1 MKLAVG
7 ICVAVVLLVLA
18 VWIFLILPRIRNAA
32 DRELI
37 GVHYAH
43 RGLHGEN
50 VPENSLAAF
59 ALARNAGYGIEL
71 DVRLSRDRRVM
82 VFHDDTLKRMCGVDR
97 RVEEL
102 TCAELQSLRLAGS
115 DQTIPTLAQVLALIG
130 GRVPLLIELKGTG
143 RDESPLCKR
152 VSKLLDDYAGAFAI
166 ESFNPMILSWF
177 RNYRPRFARGILVTR
192 TKPGEGRGRLVSFAL
207 THMLFNVIA
216 RPDFIAV
223 NYKRRSAPSV
233 LLCTRVFQATGFAW
247 TVRTPEVFHAC
258 CKAGMFCIFEKIQ
271 PRQTK
276 QKRGI
281 R

>member
-1 MKLAVG
+1 MKLVVG
-7 ICVAVVLLVLA
+7 ICVAVLVLVLA
-18 VWIFLILPRIRNAA
+18 IWIFLILPRIRNAA

-37 GVHYAH
+37 SVHYAH
-43 RGLHGEN
+43 RGLHGKN

-59 ALARNAGYGIEL
+59 SLARNAGYGIEL
-71 DVRLSRDRRVM
+71 DVRLSRDRHVM

-102 TCAELQSLRLAGS
+102 TCAELQSLKLAGS
-115 DQTIPTLAQVLALIG
+115 DQTIPTLAQVLSLIG
-130 GRVPLLIELKGTG
+130 GRVPLLIELKGSG

-152 VSKLLDDYAGAFAI
+152 VSGLLDDYAGAFAI

-192 TKPGEGRGRLVSFAL
+192 TKPAEGRGRLVSFAL

-223 NYKRRSAPSV
+223 DQKRRSALSV
-233 LLCTRVFQATGFAW
+233 FLCTRVFQAAGFVW

-271 PRQTK
+271 PVQTK

-281 R
+281 L

>member
-115 DQTIPTLAQVLALIG
+115 DQTIPTLDQVLALIG

-192 TKPGEGRGRLVSFAL
+192 TKPGEGRG
-207 THMLFNVIA
+207 
-216 RPDFIAV
+216 PDLPGRSGRRRYFTPAV
-223 NYKRRSAPSV
+223 RRECSVFLKKSNPDKPNKR
-233 LLCTRVFQATGFAW
+233 
-247 TVRTPEVFHAC
+247 EVFYE
-258 CKAGMFCIFEKIQ
+258 KVPLFFCG
-271 PRQTK
+271 RYSSA
-276 QKRGI
+276 
-281 R
+281 